1 MYTYTHVHVHVHVRL
16 KFCVTYMY
24 IVHVHVSF
32 MGEKVFPIGSYTCTC
47 KYNIIQFV
55 FFAKQLNEIITI
67 KELLITI
74 LQCIIM
80 YCICHVHYK
89 TVIWL

>member
-47 KYNIIQFV
+47 KYNIIHLFV
-55 FFAKQLNEIITI
+55 FFAKQLNDHKRTI
-67 KELLITI
+67 NHNTTMHNYVLYTPCTL
-74 LQCIIM
+74 
-80 YCICHVHYK
+80 
-89 TVIWL
+89 